1 MAKCNEGSG
10 HHHGNPHQPHRV
22 AECVVASKVHVSHP
36 PGQRIQHHHVHCL
49 VTGGRNHRHM
59 WVESHEV
66 RSTQWPYLLMM
77 MLAYGCME
85 GLARVQRLRP
95 STSVPKYPNMR
106 VFQRRVRTAPFDPTH
121 RGHWQPGRQTSWHHW
136 SRLTCCGLVS
146 QLRWPCWPTRERE
159 WEERE
164 VLMLSNF
171 MCILSSLNHQHTT
184 TSTPPLADHHW
195 HTTTGTPP
203 LVDHH

>member
-1 MAKCNEGSG
+1 VGGVSG
-10 HHHGNPHQPHRV
+10 GKEPCHT
-22 AECVVASKVHVSHP
+22 
-36 PGQRIQHHHVHCL
+36 QR
-49 VTGGRNHRHM
+49 
-59 WVESHEV
+59 S
-66 RSTQWPYLLMM
+66 YLLMM

-121 RGHWQPGRQTSWHHW
+121 RGHWQLGRQTSWHHW

-159 WEERE
+159 WEERD
-164 VLMLSNF
+164 VLMLSSLTF
-171 MCILSSLNHQHTT
+171 ILSSLVDQLATT
-184 TSTPPLADHHW
+184 GGPPLADHHLQ
-195 HTTTGTPP
+195 TTTGTPP
-203 LVDHH
+203 LAHHQHTTDRPPLAHTIPWQKI